1 LLQGYNLSSV
11 SAMSDAPNF
20 DVSTTATS
28 PEEPVSPLI
37 APTVLASALVAANPD
52 LPLKT
57 FCSTETIARFSSPD
71 AEVRALLQASGVF
84 DLGWRTRIQVTGE
97 DRLRWLSGM
106 VTNAVQQ
113 LPEQA
118 GNYSFFLNAQGRI
131 QGDAYVYRDKDR
143 LLLDTS
149 KDQAEAITAHL
160 DRFIIMDDVT
170 LENLQSTSY
179 SLGLSGPQAAQLL
192 TNAGISL
199 PATSAENPIQ
209 FAEATFDSVNITVAA
224 LPGELAPHYEIFCN
238 PADAAAIWKQLVQHR
253 ATPCGIEAV
262 EALRVIEGLPRYG
275 VDLHDRDLPQETSQA
290 RALNFNKGCYLGQEI
305 VERIRSR
312 GAVHKGLR
320 QFSLQG
326 TPPALPADLLADG
339 TVIGRLTSAVSVDTS
354 AGPIQRAIGIVRVDA
369 MSAAATL
376 TYNGGVALPLDRPQ
390 AIPC

>member
-1 LLQGYNLSSV
+1 
-11 SAMSDAPNF
+11 MSDASNF

-28 PEEPVSPLI
+28 PEETVSPLI
-37 APTVLASALVAANPD
+37 APTVLASSLRTADPE
-52 LPLKT
+52 LPLTKS
-57 FCSTETIARFSSPD
+57 CGAEMVARFASTIG
-71 AEVRALLQASGVF
+71 ELGALLQAAGVF
-84 DLGWRTRIQVTGE
+84 DLGCRTRIQVTGE

-113 LPEQA
+113 LPEYA

-131 QGDAYVYRDKDR
+131 QGDAYVYREKDR

-149 KDQAEAITAHL
+149 LDQAEAIIAHL

-170 LENLQSTSY
+170 LENLHESAY
-179 SLGLSGPQAAQLL
+179 SIGLAGPQAAQILADSGVGVPP
-192 TNAGISL
+192 TTPES
-199 PATSAENPIQ
+199 PIQ
-209 FAEATFDSVNITVAA
+209 FSAANFDGLNITIVAM
-224 LPGELAPHYEIFCN
+224 PGELTPHYEIFCN
-238 PADAAAIWKQLVQHR
+238 PGDAAAIWKELVQR
-253 ATPCGIEAV
+253 GAVPCGIEAV

-275 VDLHDRDLPQETSQA
+275 VDLNDRDLPQETSQA

-320 QFSLQG
+320 QFSLEG
-326 TPPALPADLLADG
+326 TPPALPTELLADG
-339 TVIGRLTSAVSVDTS
+339 TVIGRLTSAVSIDTA

-369 MSAAATL
+369 MSAAAAAL

-390 AIPC
+390 AIPL